1 MKNLKNFFYKKKIII
16 TGHTGFKGSWLVE
29 WLKTY
34 DAKLIGISIDVP
46 TKPSHFKVSK
56 IYKDIKDYRLDVKNQ
71 IKIKKIFIKIKPDYV
86 FHLAAQSLVK
96 KSYKYPVETWNTN
109 LIGTLNVLESLRELN
124 KIKKKCTAVIITSD
138 KCYLNREIKT
148 GYIESDVLGG
158 DDPYSASKA
167 SAELLIRSYVK
178 SYFNKNNSYIRIAS
192 VRAGNVIG
200 GGDWSEDRLIPDCVK
215 KWSKNQIVKIRNPF
229 STRPWQHVLE
239 AIYGYILLA
248 ANLSKNLNLHGE
260 SFNFGPSK
268 NKNYSVI
275 SLIKTM
281 KKFWKDIQ
289 WKVEKNS
296 NFKETNLLILNT
308 EKVKKKIKWKSILK
322 FEENVS
328 MVIDWYKNF
337 YLKKISPSKFT
348 MNQITKYK
356 KILAKRQLI

>member
-46 TKPSHFKVSK
+46 TKPSHFQVSK
-56 IYKDIKDYRLDVKNQ
+56 IYKDIKDCRLDVKNQ
-71 IKIKKIFIKIKPDYV
+71 IKIKKFFIKIKPDYV

-96 KSYKYPVETWNTN
+96 KSYKYPVDTWSTN

-124 KIKKKCTAVIITSD
+124 KIKKKCTAIIITSD

-289 WKVEKNS
+289 WKVEKSN
-296 NFKETNLLILNT
+296 NFKETDLLILNT

-348 MNQITKYK
+348 MNQIIKYK
-356 KILAKRQLI
+356 KILAKRELI